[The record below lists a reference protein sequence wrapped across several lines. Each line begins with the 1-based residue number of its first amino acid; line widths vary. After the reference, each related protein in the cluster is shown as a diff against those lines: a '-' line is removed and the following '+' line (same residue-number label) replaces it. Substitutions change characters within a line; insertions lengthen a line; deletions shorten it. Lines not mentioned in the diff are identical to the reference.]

1 MANGTNNERIILG
14 SGKVYIVAFTDEI
27 PEDATIET
35 EDNLLGLI
43 QGGATLEYAP
53 EFYTAE
59 DDYGLAQKTIL
70 TKEEVTFKTGIIT
83 WCLKTLEKLC
93 STARVTDDS
102 MKKVRTI
109 KIGGLDHYAEKEWLI
124 RFVQHDAMDG
134 DTRITI
140 MGSNKS
146 GFSLAFAK
154 DKETVVDAE
163 FKAKALDNE
172 GTKIIMT
179 ESLPGEDE

>member
-27 PEDATIET
+27 PEDATIEV

-102 MKKVRTI
+102 M
-109 KIGGLDHYAEKEWLI
+109 
-124 RFVQHDAMDG
+124 
-134 DTRITI
+134 
-140 MGSNKS
+140 
-146 GFSLAFAK
+146 
-154 DKETVVDAE
+154 
-163 FKAKALDNE
+163 
-172 GTKIIMT
+172 
-179 ESLPGEDE
+179 